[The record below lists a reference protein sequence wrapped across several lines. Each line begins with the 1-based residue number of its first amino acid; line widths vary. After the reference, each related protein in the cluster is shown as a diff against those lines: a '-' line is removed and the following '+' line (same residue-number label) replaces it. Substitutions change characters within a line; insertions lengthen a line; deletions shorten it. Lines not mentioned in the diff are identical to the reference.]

1 MTERKVQVRFSYSDD
16 IKLLLE
22 VAAVNPFA
30 NKGKWGEVAEK
41 VNVAVSRDNFFITS
55 RRARERTKLLL
66 DSFIKKTKDA
76 IKRL

>member
-41 VNVAVSRDNFFITS
+41 VNAAVSSPFVNLPALHIKSDQY
-55 RRARERTKLLL
+55 TKI
-66 DSFIKKTKDA
+66 SSQSKD
-76 IKRL
+76 